1 MARSYHNKPSLATT
15 YRTATG
21 RRTVPLTDPQGLRLR
36 FPIDIGGTSVFSR
49 DADSVIF
56 IPHCRF
62 WTDGPEDD
70 DPDADWREEPGGFV
84 CFKTSYAYNMIGQ
97 EHPRI
102 VPVIGQDAW
111 TGLPILQKPTYG
123 SLWNFLGNYES
134 QLYATQEDSAPPTT
148 RMKPEY
154 RPLAYQWSLQLLSAL
169 SLIHSHGIAYGE
181 INGENCWITAG
192 SLSISLA
199 GFVGS
204 EFHDPSTRYNL
215 SGWFFTDTDYAP
227 DKLPLDRAVKVPTLK
242 TDMFYFGSLVY
253 EFMTGRMPGLEDSRE
268 TRRLIV
274 EEDWMADLEDRFMG
288 KIVRKCWR
296 FEYED
301 IEELQGEVQAFIEAC
316 GWSIRGDEL
325 EGFDAHSIHRELE
338 ANFVPEDD
346 E

>member
-1 MARSYHNKPSLATT
+1 MARSLYNKPSLATT

-36 FPIDIGGTSVFSR
+36 FPIDIAGTSVFSR
-49 DADSVIF
+49 DANSVIF
-56 IPHCRF
+56 LPHCRF
-62 WTDGPEDD
+62 WTDSSEDD
-70 DPDADWREEPGGFV
+70 DPDADWREEPGAFI

-123 SLWNFLGNYES
+123 CLWNFLSNYHS
-134 QLYATQEDSAPPTT
+134 QIYPPQEDSAPPAT
-148 RMKPEY
+148 RMKPEF
-154 RPLAYQWSLQLLSAL
+154 RPLVYQWSLQLLSAL
-169 SLIHSHGIAYGE
+169 CLIHSHNIAYGE
-181 INGENCWITAG
+181 MNGDNCWITAG

-204 EFHDPSTRYNL
+204 EFHDPSTGYNL
-215 SGWFFTDTDYAP
+215 PGWFITDRDFAP
-227 DKLPLDRAVKVPTLK
+227 DKLPLDRAVRVPTLK
-242 TDMFYFGSLVY
+242 TDMFYFGTWVY
-253 EFMTGRMPGLEDSRE
+253 ELMTSQTPGLEDWRE
-268 TRRLIV
+268 TRRLV
-274 EEDWMADLEDRFMG
+274 AEEGWMPDLEDEFMG
-288 KIVRKCWR
+288 KILHKCWK

-301 IEELQGEVQAFIEAC
+301 IEELQSDVQAFVEAQ
-316 GWSIRGDEL
+316 GWIIRGDEL

-338 ANFVPEDD
+338 ANLVPEDD